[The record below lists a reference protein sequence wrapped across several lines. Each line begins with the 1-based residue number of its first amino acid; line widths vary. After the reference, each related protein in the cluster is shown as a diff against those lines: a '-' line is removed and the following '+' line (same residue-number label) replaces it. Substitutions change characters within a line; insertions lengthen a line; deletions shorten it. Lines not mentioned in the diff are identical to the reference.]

1 MTIVL
6 LSWGDTLEGGTA
18 EALTLAS
25 RLAAAQSA
33 ELRWAVPAALEAA
46 AAPLA
51 ASHGV
56 QRLDVLDAAPKGA
69 DALVAV
75 FAAYCAQHP
84 ADTVLVN
91 QTVLARAVAPRL
103 AARIGAAVVANVF
116 ELQPGGAGLLAQASA
131 YGGDTQVEYELKA
144 PRNVVSVVTTTLHDA
159 PLATPVAVS
168 TQRVSVEAGAARA
181 GFEVVSAPVA
191 QGQRLEDAEVIVSG
205 GRGLGKK
212 ENFELVK
219 QMADALGGMWG
230 GSRAIVDDGWIDSSR
245 QVGLTGKIT
254 RPGLYVAV
262 GISGASQHMAG
273 CSAAKTII
281 AINKDPDA
289 SIFRYARYGVV
300 GDCVELLPELIRAAR
315 G

>member
-1 MTIVL
+1 MTIVV
-6 LSWGDTLEGGTA
+6 LSWGEAIEGGSA
-18 EALTLAS
+18 EALTLAAQ
-25 RLAAAQSA
+25 LAAARGA
-33 ELRWAVPAALEAA
+33 ELRWAVTAALEAA

-56 QRLDVLDAAPKGA
+56 QRLDVIDAAPKGA
-69 DALVAV
+69 DAVVAV

-84 ADTVLVN
+84 ASTILVN
-91 QTVLARAVAPRL
+91 QSAAARAVAPRL
-103 AARIGAAVVANVF
+103 AGRIGAAVVANVF
-116 ELQPGGAGLLAQASA
+116 DLQPAGSSLLAQASA
-131 YGGDTQVEYELKA
+131 FGGDTQVEYELKA
-144 PRNVVSVVTTTLHDA
+144 PRNVVSVVTTTLQDK
-159 PLATPVAVS
+159 PLAAPVAVT
-168 TQRVSVEAGAARA
+168 TQRIGIDAAAPRA

-191 QGQRLEDAEVIVSG
+191 QGQRLEDAEIIVSG